1 MKFRNLAVAG
11 VAAMAFLGVS
21 AARAS
26 ADQPMRCEVHQ
37 RQVLRVALSIA
48 VGPTILDKMAVA
60 HVVNQVWEPEGLDI
74 DWIDETAAAQEPRLD
89 AWVVLGRRT
98 AELSKLPPSLDGVSR
113 HLVWVSMDTVESQL
127 EQTLAMQMQMSRE
140 SARHLMFGSSHLIE
154 RSLGRA
160 VAHRLGHSLMG
171 LRHSATGLMSSSY
184 SGEIQLRSSPAQL
197 DAQAR
202 RMLQRRF
209 AIGCVPPD
217 EGTSRAAAAGPGTR

>member
-1 MKFRNLAVAG
+1 MEFKN
-11 VAAMAFLGVS
+11 VAATVGAVVMLAAFAGT
-21 AARAS
+21 AA
-26 ADQPMRCEVHQ
+26 ADQPPTPCGVHQ
-37 RQVLRVALSIA
+37 RHVLRVALSVA
-48 VGPTILDKMAVA
+48 VGPTVLDKMAIA
-60 HVVNQVWEPEGLDI
+60 RVVSQLWEPEGLDI

-89 AWVVLGRRT
+89 AWVVIGRRT
-98 AELSKLPPSLDGVSR
+98 AELSKLPPSPDGVSR

-140 SARHLMFGSSHLIE
+140 SARHLAFGSSHLIE

-171 LRHSATGLMSSSY
+171 LPHSATGVMSASY
-184 SGEIQLRSSPAQL
+184 SGDIELRSSPAQL

-217 EGTSRAAAAGPGTR
+217 EGTSRAAAGDPVR